1 MSSSK
6 SLDWADDED
15 YGTGLPSIQTFDNPD
30 GTKTM
35 IEFRIDDNGKKVKVT
50 RVIRK
55 TVITERVQHAV
66 AERKKWK
73 KFGKEAGKNSGVD
86 ARTTS
91 VGENVQLRLQLGWT
105 TTKEE
110 EQDEAALAA
119 AKVKAKGSSVVRC
132 RACKGN
138 HFTAQ
143 CPYKSIIGPV
153 DEPPLDASPVSSR
166 ASGALGE
173 KGRYIA
179 PHLRAGS
186 GRESGDSMFK
196 RERDDS
202 ATLRVT
208 NLSDDTREE
217 ELRDLFRRFGGI
229 QRVYLAKDKET
240 GRAKGFA
247 FVSYYDR
254 DCAIKARDR
263 LDGYGWNNLI
273 LRCEFSK
280 PRD

>member
-1 MSSSK
+1 MNTS
-6 SLDWADDED
+6 SLDWADEEE
-15 YGTGLPSIQTFDNPD
+15 YGSSLPSIQTFDNPD

-35 IEFRIDDNGKKVKVT
+35 IEFRVDDNGKKVKVT
-50 RVIRK
+50 RVIKK
-55 TVITERVQHAV
+55 TVVTERVQHAV
-66 AERKKWK
+66 AERKKWA
-73 KFGKEAGKNSGVD
+73 KFGQEAGKAGGVD
-86 ARTTS
+86 TRTTS

-105 TTKEE
+105 NSKEE
-110 EQDEAALAA
+110 QQEEDALAA
-119 AKVKAKGSSVVRC
+119 AKVKAKSGSVVRC
-132 RACKGN
+132 RACKGS

-153 DEPPLDASPVSSR
+153 DEPPLEATPATNR
-166 ASGALGE
+166 ITGALGE
-173 KGRYIA
+173 KRYLP
-179 PHLRAGS
+179 PHMRGAS
-186 GRESGDSMFK
+186 TREGGDSMFK

-254 DCAIKARDR
+254 ECAVRARDR
-263 LDGYGWNNLI
+263 LDGFGWNNLI